1 MKLTVILSI
10 YFPFEEK
17 LDSGDRKTL
26 RNKVKCRGSF
36 TPKIFSFAPLIFD
49 NSTAHWVSL
58 ELNLFVLWL
67 YPVLCTLNLQ
77 IISQIFTPRPWYLQ
91 SKGILHG
98 HLFLDCF
105 LLVYLYYFESWITT
119 QFGSWIIKARYS
131 WWNKFKKPENG
142 KDYAF
147 MIEAVA
153 VYVKKILR
161 DVFGH
166 REFPTYK
173 MCCYF
178 WLIDLKISWTSPIW
192 ASSSFP

>member
-1 MKLTVILSI
+1 MIERRSI
-10 YFPFEEK
+10 GISNARF
-17 LDSGDRKTL
+17 
-26 RNKVKCRGSF
+26 RNKVKCRGRF
-36 TPKIFSFAPLIFD
+36 TPKILSFAPLIFD

-91 SKGILHG
+91 SKEILHG

-153 VYVKKILR
+153 VYVNKILR
-161 DVFGH
+161 KPFGYRDV
-166 REFPTYK
+166 RISK
-173 MCCYF
+173 NVLLL
-178 WLIDLKISWTSPIW
+178 LIDIFKSSLGIANISI
-192 ASSSFP
+192 F